1 MYPPISLKVA
11 FGFFHWNTEYN
22 PMLSLS
28 DHQTMVFN
36 DQCMIPKATFIEID
50 ILTTSRFSA
59 GNLTEG
65 VFKTRNHEMGKWLS
79 DFLLL
84 LPYLKRQNYAQHAKP
99 LKYFCALCA
108 VVVTLF
114 RPKNRKFRTTT
125 SIISYLQ
132 CMCRTVSTLFWLWTF
147 YLIVILTY
155 VKVVALLFLICSAS
169 LDVSADWDTAV
180 NFPTKELFL
189 AHVMSLCEP
198 ITKAL
203 RDNNL
208 VTRAFRSYACAIIEK
223 SSGVKNARDY
233 STTTE

>member
-1 MYPPISLKVA
+1 MKWENDFLTFRCCYHKIIWTGK
-11 FGFFHWNTEYN
+11 T
-22 PMLSLS
+22 MLSTQNLS
-28 DHQTMVFN
+28 NIFV
-36 DQCMIPKATFIEID
+36 
-50 ILTTSRFSA
+50 
-59 GNLTEG
+59 
-65 VFKTRNHEMGKWLS
+65 
-79 DFLLL
+79 
-84 LPYLKRQNYAQHAKP
+84 
-99 LKYFCALCA
+99 
-108 VVVTLF
+108 
-114 RPKNRKFRTTT
+114 
-125 SIISYLQ
+125 SYLQ
-132 CMCRTVSTLFWLWTF
+132 LRWPCLEQKIINLGQQRQLYPICRVCVERLAPCFDCRLFTF
-147 YLIVILTY
+147 IVILTY

-169 LDVSADWDTAV
+169 LDVSADRDTAA

>member
-155 VKVVALLFLICSAS
+155 VKVVALLFLIYTLPDS
-169 LDVSADWDTAV
+169 
-180 NFPTKELFL
+180 
-189 AHVMSLCEP
+189 MSLL
-198 ITKAL
+198 IGTL
-203 RDNNL
+203 RL
-208 VTRAFRSYACAIIEK
+208 IFPRKSYFWHMWWAYANPSQKLCAITILSPEP
-223 SSGVKNARDY
+223 SDLMPAQL
-233 STTTE
+233 